1 MRFLFLHPRV
11 PLVISLPRYVYIYI
25 YIYIH
30 IRLIVRAGDWSA
42 PVSVAKQEE
51 VESDIY
57 AIMASE
63 GTRVTRAG

>member
-11 PLVISLPRYVYIYI
+11 PLVISLPRYIYI
-25 YIYIH
+25 YIY